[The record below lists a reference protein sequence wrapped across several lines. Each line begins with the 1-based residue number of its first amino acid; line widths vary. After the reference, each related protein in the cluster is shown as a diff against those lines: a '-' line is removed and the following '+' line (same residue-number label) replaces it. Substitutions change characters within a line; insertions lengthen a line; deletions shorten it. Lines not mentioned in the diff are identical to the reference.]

1 MAWTEEDIKKMEDAM
16 QIKYI
21 AINYLDTKYEVQI
34 KREK

>member
-1 MAWTEEDIKKMEDAM
+1 MTWTKEDIKKMEDTM

-21 AINYLDTKYEVQI
+21 TINYLDTKYEVQI